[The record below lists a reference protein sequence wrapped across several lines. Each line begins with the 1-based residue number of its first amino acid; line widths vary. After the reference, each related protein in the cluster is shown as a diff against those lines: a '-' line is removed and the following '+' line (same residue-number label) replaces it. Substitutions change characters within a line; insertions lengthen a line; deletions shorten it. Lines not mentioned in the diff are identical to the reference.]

1 MGLMR
6 KRNEARFLAALGM
19 TPLPMVP
26 AKHTGGRVYFQLSTL
41 DFRLIG
47 GRKVFGNFT
56 MSKIEVGILGAT
68 GMVGQRFVS
77 LLEHHPWFEVRWLAA
92 SDRSAGKTYGEAC
105 NWRVRDPMPKAAR
118 ELTVYECKPNHA
130 PQLLFSSLDSKV
142 AGEVEREFA
151 QAGHVV
157 VSNSSNHRME
167 PDVPLLIPEVNP
179 DHLALVGIQR
189 KRRGWKG
196 MIVTNPNCTT
206 VGLAMSLA
214 PLEKAFG
221 VEKVMM
227 TSMQAVSGAGYPGIP
242 TLDILGNVVPFI
254 SGEEEKVE
262 RETQKLL
269 GKFLDEAVKP
279 GDFVVSAHCNRVPV
293 EDGHTESIS
302 VSLRTK
308 ASIEDLVE
316 AWRKF
321 RSLPQERNLPFAPK
335 HPIIVREERDRPQ
348 PKFDL
353 AAEHGMATV
362 VGRVR
367 TCPVLQF
374 KYIALS
380 HNTIRGAAG
389 AALLNAELM
398 KSEGYLD

>member
-1 MGLMR
+1 M
-6 KRNEARFLAALGM
+6 K
-19 TPLPMVP
+19 
-26 AKHTGGRVYFQLSTL
+26 
-41 DFRLIG
+41 
-47 GRKVFGNFT
+47 
-56 MSKIEVGILGAT
+56 KIEVGILGAT

-77 LLEHHPWFEVRWLAA
+77 LLEHHPWFEARWLAA
-92 SDRSAGKTYGEAC
+92 SERSAGRTYAEAC
-105 NWRVRDPMPKAAR
+105 HWRLREPLPKAAG
-118 ELTVYECKPNHA
+118 ELPVHECKPGHA

-179 DHLALVGIQR
+179 DHLALVRIQR

-221 VEKVMM
+221 LEKVLM
-227 TSMQAVSGAGYPGIP
+227 TSMQAVSGAGYPGVP
-242 TLDILGNVVPFI
+242 TLDILGNVIPYI

-262 RETQKLL
+262 RETRKLL
-269 GKFLDEAVKP
+269 GIFVDETVKP

-302 VSLRTK
+302 ISLKSK
-308 ASIEDLVE
+308 ASVEELIEV
-316 AWRKF
+316 WRKF
-321 RSLPQERNLPFAPK
+321 RSLPQERDLPFAPK

-353 AAEHGMATV
+353 TVEHGMATV

-367 TCPVLQF
+367 LCPVLQF
-374 KYIALS
+374 KYTALS